1 MYNKYPVLFYFT
13 DYNRGLML
21 NLSKSLL
28 IIDMCSK
35 KYYDTYKLR
44 IEDLRMDINKSKYK
58 FNTDLLGDIEDG
70 RKNLGETMPVV
81 VYRIL
86 EYAMGEALAARFGDE
101 TCTELFRDGGRI
113 AGRIFYEMYLSQAK
127 TVNDLFS
134 KWQAIFSH
142 MKMGI
147 VRVESLQET
156 GDAIL
161 TMSEDLSCSGLPVIG
176 ETVCHYD
183 EGFIEGLMNAFSGKH
198 YEATEIDC
206 WAKGGRVCRFMVKA
220 GV

>member
-1 MYNKYPVLFYFT
+1 
-13 DYNRGLML
+13 
-21 NLSKSLL
+21 
-28 IIDMCSK
+28 
-35 KYYDTYKLR
+35 
-44 IEDLRMDINKSKYK
+44 MDINKSKFK

-70 RKNLGETMPVV
+70 RKNLGDTMPVV

-86 EYAMGEALAARFGDE
+86 EYTMGEALAARFGDE
-101 TCTELFRDGGRI
+101 VCIELFREAGRI
-113 AGRIFYEMYLSQAK
+113 AGRVFYEMYLCQSK
-127 TVNDLFS
+127 TVNGLFS
-134 KWQAIFSH
+134 KWQATFSH

-156 GDAIL
+156 GDAVL
-161 TMSEDLSCSGLPVIG
+161 TVSEDLSCSGLPVVG

-183 EGFIEGLMNAFSGKH
+183 EGFIEGIMNAFSGRH

-206 WAKGGRVCRFMVKA
+206 WATGGRVCRFVVKA